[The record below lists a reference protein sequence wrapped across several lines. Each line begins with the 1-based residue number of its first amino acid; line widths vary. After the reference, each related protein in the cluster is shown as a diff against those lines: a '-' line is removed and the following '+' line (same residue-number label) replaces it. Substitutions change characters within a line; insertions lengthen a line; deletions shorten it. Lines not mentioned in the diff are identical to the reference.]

1 MSISKILNNN
11 AAVVRDDTEQE
22 KIVMG
27 RGICFKKRPGEEI
40 EEAAVDKVFSLSA
53 GDVSS
58 KFQRLVQDMPM
69 EHMVIGEE
77 IIAEAKRKLGRDLN
91 DMVYISLIDH
101 VHTSIMR
108 FLDGVT
114 VKNVL
119 LWDIRRFYREE
130 YRIGLWAL
138 KRIEEEFG
146 VALPEDEA
154 GFIALHLANA
164 QMDREIMH
172 NMYEITRVMQEV
184 SNIVKYSF
192 RTEFNEEDVYYY
204 RFVTHLK
211 FFAKRLVEHHPY
223 PETED
228 DDLWTVIKGKYPEA
242 YRCVEKIAQ
251 FTKKKYQYGLSKE
264 EELYLTIHIE
274 RVVSKARR

>member
-1 MSISKILNNN
+1 MRISKILNNN

-101 VHTSIMR
+101 AIPRRSDCKECPFV
-108 FLDGVT
+108 GYPQ
-114 VKNVL
+114 VL
-119 LWDIRRFYREE
+119 PGGIPDRPV
-130 YRIGLWAL
+130 G
-138 KRIEEEFG
+138 IET
-146 VALPEDEA
+146 D
-154 GFIALHLANA
+154 
-164 QMDREIMH
+164 
-172 NMYEITRVMQEV
+172 
-184 SNIVKYSF
+184 
-192 RTEFNEEDVYYY
+192 
-204 RFVTHLK
+204 
-211 FFAKRLVEHHPY
+211 
-223 PETED
+223 
-228 DDLWTVIKGKYPEA
+228 
-242 YRCVEKIAQ
+242 
-251 FTKKKYQYGLSKE
+251 
-264 EELYLTIHIE
+264 
-274 RVVSKARR
+274 

>member
-1 MSISKILNNN
+1 
-11 AAVVRDDTEQE
+11 
-22 KIVMG
+22 MG
-27 RGICFKKRPGEEI
+27 
-40 EEAAVDKVFSLSA
+40 
-53 GDVSS
+53 
-58 KFQRLVQDMPM
+58 
-69 EHMVIGEE
+69 
-77 IIAEAKRKLGRDLN
+77 
-91 DMVYISLIDH
+91 
-101 VHTSIMR
+101 
-108 FLDGVT
+108 
-114 VKNVL
+114 
-119 LWDIRRFYREE
+119 
-130 YRIGLWAL
+130 
-138 KRIEEEFG
+138 
-146 VALPEDEA
+146 LPEDEA

-228 DDLWTVIKGKYPEA
+228 DDLRTVIKGKYSEA

>member
-1 MSISKILNNN
+1 MRISKILNNN
-11 AAVVRDDTEQE
+11 AAVVRDNLSQK

-27 RGICFKKRPGEEI
+27 RGICFKKKTGEEI
-40 EEAAVDKVFSLSA
+40 EGAVVDKVFSLSTA
-53 GDVSS
+53 DVSS

-77 IIAEAKRKLGRDLN
+77 IIAEAKRQLGRELN

-138 KRIEEEFG
+138 KKIEKESG
-146 VALPEDEA
+146 VQLPEDEA

-164 QMDREIMH
+164 QMDQAVMH

-184 SNIVKYSF
+184 SNIVKYFF
-192 RTEFNEEDVYYY
+192 RVDFDEENVYYY
-204 RFVTHLK
+204 RFITHLK
-211 FFAKRLVEHHPY
+211 FFAKRLVEHSLY
-223 PETED
+223 PESED
-228 DDLWTVIKGKYPEA
+228 DDLWTVIKKKYPEA
-242 YRCVEKIAQ
+242 YRCVEKIGQ
-251 FTKKKYQYGLSKE
+251 FTEKKYHYQLSKE
-264 EELYLTIHIE
+264 EQLYLSIHIE
-274 RVVSKARR
+274 RVVSKTRR